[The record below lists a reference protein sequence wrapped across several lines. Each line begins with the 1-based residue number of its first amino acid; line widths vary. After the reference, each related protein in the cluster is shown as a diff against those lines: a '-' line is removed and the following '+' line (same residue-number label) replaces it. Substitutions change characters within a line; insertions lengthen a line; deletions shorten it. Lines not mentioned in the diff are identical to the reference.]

1 MRVSEVMTREVLSC
15 MPQTDLETV
24 AMKMWDG
31 DCGSIP
37 VMDGSGTPIAM
48 ITDRDIAMASALQH
62 RALRDINTEEVIS
75 GHTVQC
81 CNTNDSIETALDIM
95 ITRHV
100 RRLPVTDDNGYLQ
113 GVLSIDDVVASAK
126 RGKRGEGKP
135 DLSYDEAMTTLKAV
149 CTHH

>member
-15 MPQTDLETV
+15 VPQTDLETV
-24 AMKMWDG
+24 AMKMWNG

-37 VMDGSGTPIAM
+37 VMNDSGAPIAM
-48 ITDRDIAMASALQH
+48 LTDRDIAMASALQH
-62 RALRDINTEEVIS
+62 RALCDINTEEVIN

-81 CNTNDSIETALDIM
+81 CNTNDSIETALELM
-95 ITRHV
+95 TARHV
-100 RRLPVTDDNGYLQ
+100 RRLPVTDDNGSLQ
-113 GVLSIDDVVASAK
+113 GVLSIDDVVACAQ